1 MEFIGHFRRLT
12 PVQRNTFIACFLGW
26 SLDAFDFFILI
37 FCVNALAAQF
47 QTKVSAIAEAIF
59 LTLAMRP
66 VGALLFGWMADRFGR
81 RPTLMVD
88 IIAYSVFELAS
99 AFAPS
104 LKVFLIMRALF
115 GIAMGGEW
123 GVGAALAFET
133 LPAEGRGFFSGV
145 LQEGY
150 VVGNLLAAAV
160 YGTLFPIVGWRGMF
174 VIGALPA
181 FLVIYIR
188 TKVDESPAW
197 LRGRASPK
205 AERHVGKDV
214 ATYFWS
220 FLFLVVLMFGF
231 NSFSHGTQDLYPTF
245 LEKNHLFAPQTVRT
259 VSIIGSIGALL
270 GGICFGTWSERIGR
284 RRAIAIAALLAI
296 PMIPLWAY
304 SHTVPLLALGG
315 FLMQF
320 MVQGA
325 WGVIPAHLNELSPPA
340 VRGTFPGLAYQ
351 LGNLFSSRNAVLQ
364 ARLVEQRF
372 GGSFP
377 PVLSWTVVMVASL
390 VAAVTLSGKERRGVD
405 LSSTK
410 SGEPSGELLSSSAP
424 SPEHSRSG

>member
-12 PVQRNTFIACFLGW
+12 PVQRNTFVACFLGW

-37 FCVNALAAQF
+37 FCVSALATQF
-47 QTKVSAIAEAIF
+47 QTKVSAITEAIF

-66 VGALLFGWMADRFGR
+66 IGAVLFGLIADRFGR
-81 RPTLMVD
+81 RPALMAD

-104 LKVFLIMRALF
+104 LRAFMILRVFF

-150 VVGNLLAAAV
+150 VVGYLMAALV
-160 YGTLFPIVGWRGMF
+160 YGALFPFIGWRGMF

-188 TKVDESPAW
+188 SKVDESPAW
-197 LRGRASPK
+197 LQGQVSRSAESRLGRDILSHA
-205 AERHVGKDV
+205 GI
-214 ATYFWS
+214 
-220 FLFLVVLMFGF
+220 FLFMVVLMFAF
-231 NSFSHGTQDLYPTF
+231 NSFSHGAQDLYPTF
-245 LEKNHLFAPQTVRT
+245 LEKDHKLSPQIVGLI
-259 VSIIGSIGALL
+259 SIVANVGALL
-270 GGICFGTWSERIGR
+270 GGIFFGTWSEKIGR
-284 RRAIAIAALLAI
+284 RKAIVIAALLSL
-296 PMIPLWAY
+296 PLIPLWVY
-304 SHTVPLLALGG
+304 SRTLPMLAVGG

-325 WGVIPAHLNELSPPA
+325 WGVIPAHLNELSPPG
-340 VRGTFPGLAYQ
+340 VRGTLPGFAYQ
-351 LGNLFSSRNAVLQ
+351 VGNLFAARNSVIQ
-364 ARLVEQRF
+364 AKLAEGRF
-372 GGSFP
+372 GGLFA
-377 PVLSWTVVMVASL
+377 PVLAWTVLLTTGL
-390 VAAVTLSGKERRGVD
+390 VAIVTWGGSERRGAD
-405 LSSTK
+405 MSNTN
-410 SGEPSGELLSSSAP
+410 
-424 SPEHSRSG
+424 